1 MIEMK
6 QIGKNYKVAK
16 RDAGFKQAMK
26 SLFHKEYEIVH
37 ALNDISFT
45 IERGE
50 AVGIIGPN
58 GAGKSTTIKILSGI
72 LTPDC
77 GTCKVEGYTPWKD
90 RKRYVKEIGVVFG
103 QRSQLWW
110 DVPVID
116 SFELLK
122 DIYSIPEAIYKNS
135 LEELVELLNLKEIL
149 RTPARQLSLGQRMR
163 CEISASL
170 LHQPKVLFLDEP
182 TIGLDA
188 VSKLAVRDFICKANQ
203 LHKTTVLI
211 TTHDMQDIEAIAKR
225 VIVIGKGMILKD
237 DNFETF
243 AKDETNLD
251 EMIANLY
258 QTLGI

>member
-1 MIEMK
+1 M
-6 QIGKNYKVAK
+6 
-16 RDAGFKQAMK
+16 
-26 SLFHKEYEIVH
+26 
-37 ALNDISFT
+37 
-45 IERGE
+45 
-50 AVGIIGPN
+50 
-58 GAGKSTTIKILSGI
+58 
-72 LTPDC
+72 
-77 GTCKVEGYTPWKD
+77 
-90 RKRYVKEIGVVFG
+90 
-103 QRSQLWW
+103 
-110 DVPVID
+110 PVID

-203 LHKTTVLI
+203 LHKTTVFI